1 MLPFLTRIPVAAFH
15 FTNVITVLMCALT
28 TFAVIAEAGPARG
41 PVAPDAPGAKQ
52 TKPTKEKFIADVCE
66 RIERAAAASALP
78 PAFFAR
84 LLWKES
90 RFNPNAV
97 SPKGA
102 MGIAQFMPG
111 TAKLRSLEDPF
122 DVATAIP
129 ASAKYLAKLRDE
141 FGNLGLAAAAYN
153 AGENRVARWRS
164 GRSGLPGETRDF
176 VVTITGYPA
185 ADWSADKPP
194 KAKFT
199 LDPKR
204 TFQAACRRLPVKRYK
219 LQQRYASAPWQPWGV
234 HLAANWSLSRALGQ
248 YRQIQRRFPGVL
260 KGLDPMVLREV
271 NYSFGAAKRYEIR
284 IGQPDRA
291 QANKFCGR
299 LRRAGGVCIVYKTK
313 KR

>member
-1 MLPFLTRIPVAAFH
+1 MPFETENRVAILH
-15 FTNVITVLMCALT
+15 FIRVILILMCVLCVFSAP
-28 TFAVIAEAGPARG
+28 AEAE
-41 PVAPDAPGAKQ
+41 PVDDTPVPHPQKTPQ
-52 TKPTKEKFIADVCE
+52 TKPTKATFIADVCE
-66 RIERAAAASALP
+66 RIERAAAASGLP

-90 RFNPNAV
+90 RFNPNAI

-111 TAKLRSLEDPF
+111 TAKLRSLADPF
-122 DVATAIP
+122 DVTTAIP
-129 ASAKYLAKLRDE
+129 ASAKYLAKLRAQ
-141 FGNLGLAAAAYN
+141 FGNLGLASAAYN

-164 GRSGLPGETRDF
+164 GRSRLPGETQDF
-176 VVTITGYPA
+176 VVSITGYPA

-204 TFQAACRRLPVKRYK
+204 TFQAGCRRLPVKRHK

-248 YRQIQRRFPGVL
+248 YRQIQRKFPGVL
-260 KGLDPMVLREV
+260 KGLDPMVLRQV
-271 NYSFGAAKRYEIR
+271 NYSFGAARRYEIR
-284 IGQPDRA
+284 IGQPDCA
-291 QANKFCGR
+291 EADKFCGR